1 MTTPPSIA
9 RRSVLSGASLGFLA
23 SLFVPPAKAK
33 RLEIFCQ
40 RSYANGIPNEERE
53 RIESRLRIGD
63 RLKLRPVEIG
73 EMWAVMEVFTE
84 DGTYIGNLQ
93 PLHAE
98 PFARLIEA
106 GQEVVARVA
115 PHGRRRFA
123 DICLDLFLVA

>member
-1 MTTPPSIA
+1 
-9 RRSVLSGASLGFLA
+9 
-23 SLFVPPAKAK
+23 
-33 RLEIFCQ
+33 
-40 RSYANGIPNEERE
+40 
-53 RIESRLRIGD
+53 
-63 RLKLRPVEIG
+63 
-73 EMWAVMEVFTE
+73 MWAVMEVFTE